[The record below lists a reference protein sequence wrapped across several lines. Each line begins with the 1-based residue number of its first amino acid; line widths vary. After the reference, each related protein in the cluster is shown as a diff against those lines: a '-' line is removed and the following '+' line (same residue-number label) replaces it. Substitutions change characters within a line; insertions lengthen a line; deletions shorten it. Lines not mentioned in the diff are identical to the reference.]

1 MSKAQNQK
9 RSQRRQ
15 ARLDIVGEL
24 YKRGYS
30 VRKIAAEVMRR
41 LDLKTCS
48 TETIHNDIHE
58 LLNEWRESRLENID
72 DALQLELTRIDDTVR
87 ELWEQWEKSKQDRS
101 VTQNKRKGA
110 PVRTDNQNGN
120 NNNQSGER
128 IRTVYQEEILQQVVG
143 LGDPSYISEIRQQ
156 LAERRKLLG
165 LYSAEKREIKAT
177 TEVSREELEKELRRL
192 ELLTDD

>member
-87 ELWEQWEKSKQDRS
+87 ELWHQWEKSLVLWWLD
-101 VTQNKRKGA
+101 V
-110 PVRTDNQNGN
+110 
-120 NNNQSGER
+120 
-128 IRTVYQEEILQQVVG
+128 EIGRAHV
-143 LGDPSYISEIRQQ
+143 
-156 LAERRKLLG
+156 
-165 LYSAEKREIKAT
+165 
-177 TEVSREELEKELRRL
+177 
-192 ELLTDD
+192 